1 MIFTITIF
9 QTSQNKKKNITASYS
24 TLLTFFNSF
33 QLVDVIQMDLLHLH
47 VAQVVTAFAKL
58 DSLAKHVLIVSL
70 GSLAKH
76 VPIVSLGFT
85 NMELIAIVIFHHYI
99 LLTLYN

>member
-1 MIFTITIF
+1 
-9 QTSQNKKKNITASYS
+9 
-24 TLLTFFNSF
+24 
-33 QLVDVIQMDLLHLH
+33 MDLLH
-47 VAQVVTAFAKL
+47 VAQVGTAFAK
-58 DSLAKHVLIVSL
+58 L

-76 VPIVSLGFT
+76 VLIVSLGFT